1 MKLGE
6 EAIVILQSS
15 SKDEALLEMSALAAR
30 LEQQVDVDQV
40 YNALMQREK
49 IGSTGIG
56 GGVAIPHAKVEG
68 VQGKLLALGYSD
80 RGIPY
85 DSVDR
90 RPVEVLVLLLGEPGP
105 NHEYLRALGR
115 LGRMLRD
122 ESNLELLLNARNTS
136 KLDTVFT
143 RLLHSAILPEPAHA
157 QANGEP
163 VPYIP

>member
-6 EAIVILQSS
+6 EAIIRLQST

-30 LEQQVDVDQV
+30 LVQQVDEDQV
-40 YNALMQREK
+40 YNALMKREK

-56 GGVAIPHAKVEG
+56 GGVAIPHAKVVG

-80 RGIPY
+80 RGVPY

-90 RPVEVLVLLLGEPGP
+90 RPAEVLVLLLGEPGP
-105 NHEYLRALGR
+105 NLEYLRALGK

-122 ESNLELLLNARNTS
+122 ESNLELLLNARNPS
-136 KLDTVFT
+136 QLDTVFS
-143 RLLHSAILPEPAHA
+143 RLLHSAILLEPPHIHV
-157 QANGEP
+157 NGEP
-163 VPYIP
+163 APYIP